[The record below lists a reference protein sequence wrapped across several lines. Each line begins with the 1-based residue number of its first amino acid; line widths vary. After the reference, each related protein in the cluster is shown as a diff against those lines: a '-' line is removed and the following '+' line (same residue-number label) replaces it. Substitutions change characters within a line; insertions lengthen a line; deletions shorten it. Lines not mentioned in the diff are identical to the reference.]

1 MALTVEETA
10 NIIKEHQHSE
20 KDVGSTEVQVSLL
33 TANILKLSEH
43 FKIHKK
49 DNHSRRGLIHMVN
62 KRRKLLTFLK
72 KQDVTRYQNLIA
84 KLGLRR

>member
-10 NIIKEHQHSE
+10 QIIQEHQNSDN
-20 KDVGSTEVQVSLL
+20 DVGSTEIQVALL

-43 FKIHKK
+43 FKANKK
-49 DNHSRRGLIHMVN
+49 DTHSRRGLIKMVS
-62 KRRKLLTFLK
+62 KRRKLLDYLK
-72 KQDVTRYQNLIA
+72 RKNITRYQDLIA

>member
-10 NIIKEHQHSE
+10 QIIQEHQHSD
-20 KDVGSTEVQVSLL
+20 KDVGSTEVQIALL

-43 FKIHKK
+43 FKSHKK
-49 DNHSRRGLIHMVN
+49 DTHSRRGLIKMVN
-62 KRRKLLTFLK
+62 QRRKLLSYLK
-72 KQDVTRYQNLIA
+72 RKNITRYQDLIA

>member
-10 NIIKEHQHSE
+10 QIIQEHQHSAN
-20 KDVGSTEVQVSLL
+20 DVGSTEVQIALL

-49 DNHSRRGLIHMVN
+49 DTHSRRGLLKMVN
-62 KRRKLLTFLK
+62 QRRKLLDYLK
-72 KQDVTRYQNLIA
+72 RKNITRYQDLIA